1 MSKSLHFGDV
11 VPVPFEQIEE
21 RLPAHL
27 VLKVGE
33 NRKAGPSQLSAE
45 TDLEAVRAWL
55 KQYEDDPQVHRSF
68 RREAERVINWLLL
81 EVDCPLSAATR
92 DHIAAYL
99 TFLSDPQ
106 PEKRWCA
113 KKGLRRTDPAWRPFN
128 RPLSA
133 GGVEYARTVLG
144 NLFGFLRDMDYL
156 TGSPMPFR
164 RSNKPLTETSWAKR
178 QRSVPV
184 ATMNI
189 VLAELVKFAD
199 AELEKGRKR
208 ERERALF
215 VVRFLAN
222 TGLSCAELA
231 VAKLDDFDT
240 VPDSAGNRITV
251 LHVEGLGA
259 RKRQVVIG
267 AAAIDALNR
276 YHAIYELPNQP
287 GVPVF
292 LNLSGSN
299 LQSRTSVDQSV
310 AYRVL
315 REAFESV
322 ADALT
327 DRSDLSLAE
336 LDHLRRT
343 TPQSMRR
350 TYATLCLERG
360 IPFQH
365 LQVQLGHRS
374 ATSTGNHQISDTIS
388 RHRNLSNF
396 QL

>member
-1 MSKSLHFGDV
+1 MSQSLHFGDV

-55 KQYEDDPQVHRSF
+55 EQYEDDPQVHRSF

-81 EVDCPLSAATR
+81 AVDCPLSSATH

-99 TFLSDPQ
+99 TFLRDPQ
-106 PEKRWCA
+106 PEKQWCA
-113 KKGLRRTDPAWRPFN
+113 KRGIRRTDPAWRPFN

-156 TGSPMPFR
+156 TASPMPFR
-164 RSNKPLTETSWAKR
+164 WGNKPLTETSWAKR
-178 QRSVPV
+178 QRFVPA
-184 ATMNI
+184 ATMKI
-189 VLAELVKFAD
+189 VLAELVKLAD
-199 AELEKGRKR
+199 AELDKRRKR

-222 TGLSCAELA
+222 TGLSSVELA
-231 VAKLDDFDT
+231 AAKLDDFDA
-240 VPDSAGNRITV
+240 VRDSAGNRITV

-267 AAAIDALNR
+267 SAAIDALNR
-276 YHAIYELPNQP
+276 YHATYELPNQP
-287 GVPVF
+287 GAPI
-292 LNLSGSN
+292 LLTLSGNN
-299 LQSRTSVDQSV
+299 LHSRASVDQSV
-310 AYRVL
+310 AYSVL
-315 REAFESV
+315 RDAFESV
-322 ADALT
+322 AEALT
-327 DRSDLSLAE
+327 DQGDLSLAE
-336 LDHLRRT
+336 LDHLCRT
-343 TPQSMRR
+343 TPQSLRR
-350 TYATLCLERG
+350 TYAILCLERG

-374 ATSTGNHQISDTIS
+374 ATSTGNHQISDIVS
-388 RHRNLSNF
+388 RHHSLSNF
-396 QL
+396 LL